1 MHFRTGWNKHT
12 EEKELKR
19 SHKKQIPICLYI
31 QGPHK
36 NTELDAILYM
46 QRICEIKREKKK
58 DINNKLKKSKKE
70 DPWKHDEEGI
80 SEDAV
85 ELISCWHLLLGTSLP

>member
-1 MHFRTGWNKHT
+1 
-12 EEKELKR
+12 
-19 SHKKQIPICLYI
+19 LYI

-70 DPWKHDEEGI
+70 DP
-80 SEDAV
+80 
-85 ELISCWHLLLGTSLP
+85 